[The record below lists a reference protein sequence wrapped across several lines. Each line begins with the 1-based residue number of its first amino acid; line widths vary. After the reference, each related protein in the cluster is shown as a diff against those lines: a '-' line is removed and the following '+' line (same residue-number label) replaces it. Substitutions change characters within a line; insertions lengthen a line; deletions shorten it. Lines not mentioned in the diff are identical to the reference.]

1 MDTADRDRA
10 LHEREIIDLTV
21 RYAWAIDDRCFA
33 DLGAVFAPDATA
45 DYGRMGVFHGLDAIT
60 EAVSGALARFART
73 QHIVL
78 NHQVTIDG
86 DRARGR
92 CYFQAQ
98 HVAIEAGAER
108 NHMVA
113 GSYLDEF
120 GRTGDGWRIASRT
133 LRVTWREPAEPGPG
147 PLSHHGVGQASD
159 VPSDDLGGRRR

>member
-1 MDTADRDRA
+1 MDTGDSDRA
-10 LHEREIIDLTV
+10 SQEREIIDLTV

-33 DLGAVFAPDATA
+33 ELGEVFAPDATA
-45 DYGRMGVFHGLDAIT
+45 DYGRMGVFHGLEAIT
-60 EAVSGALARFART
+60 EAVAGALARFDRT
-73 QHIVL
+73 QHIVS

-86 DRARGR
+86 ERARGR

-98 HVAIEAGAER
+98 HVAIDSGAER

-120 GRTGDGWRIASRT
+120 RRTGAGWRIASRT

-147 PLSHHGVGQASD
+147 PIPRQGVGQVSD
-159 VPSDDLGGRRR
+159 VRPND